1 MKFRRRIQLLEKRL
15 RITPIATDI
24 VITGQTAVLADSD
37 DGGGLWDAVL
47 VPFELWPELQEAGRV
62 INGGFLGEF
71 AGGNESSPNDEPADV
86 LVLSITTEDLLDVVA
101 LTPDELTALKKSDFS
116 TTPTIRKSARWL
128 SRLGFSKIS
137 SDSLPRSIAIITVR
151 SKTVSGEKTLFARGF
166 MAIAPDLQ
174 AE

>member
-116 TTPTIRKSARWL
+116 CRWASKHAKGRMLTDDELAR
-128 SRLGFSKIS
+128 
-137 SDSLPRSIAIITVR
+137 
-151 SKTVSGEKTLFARGF
+151 
-166 MAIAPDLQ
+166 LQ
-174 AE
+174 DDTYRDKFLDDYWKQTQAQAG